1 MVWLEQYVEQV
12 WAVLLELAPWLV
24 LGCLAA
30 GLLHVLIPEGAIRRQ
45 LGKPGF
51 GAIFKSALA
60 GVPMPLCSCGVIP
73 AALGLRKEGA
83 SRGASVSFLVATPQ
97 TAVDSTFVSY
107 SFLGAPFAIF
117 KLLSSFLTGL
127 LAGTLAQRFGG
138 PPETNPPTD
147 APGAA
152 GDPAEERYPT
162 LKARVRGVWMYGM
175 EDLLYMIWGWVVLG
189 VVVSAA
195 LTTFIPANFFA
206 DLPLAS
212 GFTGLLLAL
221 VISLPMYACS
231 TASVP
236 IAAGLVHAGLPAG
249 AALVYLVAG
258 PATNVATIGAIF
270 RVFGG
275 RVIAIYLGVIIASSL
290 MFGYLFDFLVDMEAM
305 RIHDHLH
312 HDHATWWA
320 VISAVLI
327 LLLFARFAY
336 RDARLKW
343 AHWQARGAS
352 EPDQIHLAVGGMTCN
367 GCARKVQRALQAL
380 PQVVT
385 VEVRCD
391 DACAVVSGTG
401 LDEQTVRAAVQAA
414 GYRTE
419 SRDIEKKYQDGR

>member
-1 MVWLEQYVEQV
+1 MDWILTYVEQV
-12 WAVLLELAPWLV
+12 WAVSLELAPWLV

-45 LGKPGF
+45 LGQPGF
-51 GAIFKSALA
+51 GGIFKAALA

-107 SFLGAPFAIF
+107 SFMGAPFALF
-117 KLLSSFLTGL
+117 KLLSSFFTGL
-127 LAGTLAQRFGG
+127 IAGVLAQRFGG
-138 PPETNPPTD
+138 PPESQS
-147 APGAA
+147 APAA
-152 GDPAEERYPT
+152 ANEAQSANGDRYPT
-162 LKARVRGVWMYGM
+162 LSAKVRGVWMYGI

-195 LTTFIPANFFA
+195 LTTFVPANFFA

-258 PATNVATIGAIF
+258 PATNVATVGAIF

-275 RVIAIYLGVIIASSL
+275 KVIAIYLSVIVVSSL
-290 MFGYLFDFLVDMEAM
+290 LFGYLFDYLVDMDAM
-305 RIHDHLH
+305 RIHDHAH
-312 HDHATWWA
+312 HEHHNQWA
-320 VISAVLI
+320 ALAAILMVI
-327 LLLFARFAY
+327 LFARFAF
-336 RDARLKW
+336 RDIRLKW
-343 AHWQARGAS
+343 TQWRSRNDAATDRVTLS
-352 EPDQIHLAVGGMTCN
+352 VRGMTCN
-367 GCARKVQRALQAL
+367 GCARKIQLALQSLPAVARAEVEFDAQQAWVTGDNLDPAAL
-380 PQVVT
+380 REAIRSV
-385 VEVRCD
+385 
-391 DACAVVSGTG
+391 
-401 LDEQTVRAAVQAA
+401 
-414 GYRTE
+414 GYE
-419 SRDIEKKYQDGR
+419 AEL

>member
-1 MVWLEQYVEQV
+1 MTWLATYIEQL
-12 WAVLLELAPWLV
+12 WAVSLELAPWLL
-24 LGCLAA
+24 LGCLVA

-45 LGKPGF
+45 LGRPGF
-51 GAIFKSALA
+51 GGIFKAALA

-107 SFLGAPFAIF
+107 SFMGAPFALF

-127 LAGTLAQRFGG
+127 FAGTLAQRFGG
-138 PPETNPPTD
+138 PAETIS
-147 APGAA
+147 APVAQEQEPSSNGA
-152 GDPAEERYPT
+152 RYPS
-162 LKARVRGVWMYGM
+162 LGAKVRGVWMYGI

-195 LTTFIPANFFA
+195 LTTFVPANFFA

-258 PATNVATIGAIF
+258 PATNVATVGAIF

-275 RVIAIYLGVIIASSL
+275 KVIAIYLGVIVASSL
-290 MFGYLFDFLVDMEAM
+290 LFGYLFDFLVDMDAM
-305 RIHDHLH
+305 RIHDHAH
-312 HDHATWWA
+312 HDHAHGWA
-320 VISAVLI
+320 AVAAVCMA
-327 LLLFARFAY
+327 LLFLRFAY
-336 RDARLKW
+336 RDIRMKW
-343 AHWQARGAS
+343 ARWQMRNHAATNRMS
-352 EPDQIHLAVGGMTCN
+352 LRVQGMTCN
-367 GCARKVQRALQAL
+367 GCARKVQAALQAI
-380 PQVVT
+380 PEVVRA
-385 VEVRCD
+385 EVQF
-391 DACAVVSGTG
+391 DAKQAWVTG
-401 LDEQTVRAAVQAA
+401 DKLDKAALLEAVRAAGYQAEGEA
-414 GYRTE
+414 
-419 SRDIEKKYQDGR
+419 